1 MDESG
6 DNKIYLSS
14 SLFGNHKKP
23 QITLSPVRL
32 QKVRGEEG
40 FDGDKN
46 KKSFSGGNTVWSVS
60 KEQTTESIRPVHY
73 SHSHSKKVIKHALRQ
88 QAKRRRK
95 NTTIAAGNSA
105 PVPRYVTTSLD
116 NTEEE
121 PDNRFKEPTKMI
133 DILST
138 VPDFRIKHRK
148 RTNKKLSTAAQLEQ
162 TKEGCVDLETPDSI
176 LLQTNLR
183 DLLNK
188 HTFSSLPPF
197 YQYKLVQLLPQV
209 DRIPVGTQ
217 SDCVFRLNPTGLSNE
232 FFNRACTEWKERL
245 AEGEFTPENQQKRKQ
260 EVEREKNKL
269 DPWKVKHFE
278 PIWGENSNVSSTFS
292 VPEKE
297 TVSPKSANK
306 VPVKRPP
313 SPVLRNR
320 TVGAVTRS
328 VSMYREK
335 REAEDPPSDT
345 VKKFKSVTGTETE
358 TAVGENTDEE
368 VDRMTVFAIS
378 VETTD
383 STEKPND
390 HVDVPVESGSSLDND
405 EASSTQPAI
414 DSEETVVEHEVNL
427 ESPSAECTNDE
438 KPPSPE
444 VEMKE
449 ISIDEID
456 NDDNLLDHEIGIENI
471 ICEEHN
477 NWSNVQDDAAILAA
491 AWDEVECESDNLLA
505 EVDLE
510 RDQGDELVT
519 QEEAEV
525 SPEEETLLAISVQ
538 EEKFEV
544 KVEDVHSPSSQ
555 WISENQPIE
564 NDEEIKPE
572 SECVQGV
579 DESTSDDVSVLT
591 QQVEN
596 QVTSTKESPSEVL
609 PTEDPPA
616 ENIVAAVEHKEEPVL
631 SDETELEQKPTD
643 DVTVDVNPLEDEENS
658 PTMTTQSEPSEE
670 ILETAQSGVETAEGS
685 DAEDEEKPQDD
696 QSPND
701 ENELLNQTIN
711 IEKMICEDEAW
722 DNSKEE
728 QVQAAILA
736 AAWDAVDSNTEKL
749 LAEVAMEGD
758 NEVAVIPMQE
768 ELEVRLEESS
778 LPAPEWVDYDSKSEE
793 NSQSAD
799 DDQKPK
805 SIQYPGGHVKI
816 ELEVTLT
823 PEVDNQVTS
832 SMEGS
837 TSTST
842 NVITSSNTVLAPNT
856 IIPPTTIVCLPS
868 SNPAVPTPPTTQ
880 LVTNQ
885 AVSSSALPYIALT
898 TSTPVRAVP
907 TKTQVKSGGRGGRN
921 TSNKPPP
928 GAVNLE
934 RSYQICQAVIQ
945 NSPNRDQ
952 LKFQLKPPPSLLM
965 NNKAQNPS
973 RGGGHAKPTKT
984 YNASS
989 SKSSSMLIKHV
1000 FNTPQGIPVTMAVL
1014 PTSNT
1019 ELTESQMGQ
1028 YVLVQRS
1035 GLGSGVR
1042 RSNSAP
1048 PTNQK
1053 TTYGVGG
1060 RGRPASVGLQQQQ
1073 QGAQPPKIRTIV
1085 TNQNAQTYYSVPQQY
1100 DIRMNDDCSC
1110 SFKAMVICKKCGA
1123 FCHDDCLGP
1132 YKVCVNCR

>member
-14 SLFGNHKKP
+14 SLFGNQKKP

-40 FDGDKN
+40 FDGDRN

-105 PVPRYVTTSLD
+105 SVPRYVATSD

-121 PDNRFKEPTKMI
+121 SDNRFKEPTKMI
-133 DILST
+133 DVLPTI
-138 VPDFRIKHRK
+138 PDFRIKHRK

-217 SDCVFRLNPTGLSNE
+217 SECVLRLNPTGLSNE

-245 AEGEFTPENQQKRKQ
+245 AEGEFTLENQQRRKQ
-260 EVEREKNKL
+260 ELEREKNKL

-278 PIWGENSNVSSTFS
+278 PIWGENSNVSCTIS

-297 TVSPKSANK
+297 IVSPKSANK

-335 REAEDPPSDT
+335 REAEDPPSEI
-345 VKKFKSVTGTETE
+345 VKKFKSVTCTETE
-358 TAVGENTDEE
+358 KAVGENTDEE
-368 VDRMTVFAIS
+368 VDGVTITTIS

-390 HVDVPVESGSSLDND
+390 HVDVPVENTSSLDND
-405 EASSTQPAI
+405 EATSTQSAI
-414 DSEETVVEHEVNL
+414 DPEEIIVEHEVNL
-427 ESPSAECTNDE
+427 ESPAAECTNDE
-438 KPPSPE
+438 NPPSSE
-444 VEMKE
+444 LEMKE
-449 ISIDEID
+449 IPIDEIN

-471 ICEEHN
+471 ICEEHD
-477 NWSNVQDDAAILAA
+477 NWSNVRDDAAILAA
-491 AWDEVECESDNLLA
+491 AWDDVECGSDNLLA

-510 RDQGDELVT
+510 RDQEDDIVT
-519 QEEAEV
+519 REGAEV
-525 SPEEETLLAISVQ
+525 SPEEENLFAISVH
-538 EEKFEV
+538 EEKIEV
-544 KVEDVHSPSSQ
+544 KVEEVRSPSSQ
-555 WISENQPIE
+555 WISENPPVE
-564 NDEEIKPE
+564 SNDEIKPE
-572 SECVQGV
+572 LECVQGV
-579 DESTSDDVSVLT
+579 DESTSDNASVLT
-591 QQVEN
+591 QVEN
-596 QVTSTKESPSEVL
+596 QVTSTEELTTEVL
-609 PTEDPPA
+609 PSENPPA
-616 ENIVAAVEHKEEPVL
+616 ENIVSAVGHTEEPVA
-631 SDETELEQKPTD
+631 SDETEVEQKPA
-643 DVTVDVNPLEDEENS
+643 DVVSVDVNPPEEEENS
-658 PTMTTQSEPSEE
+658 LTMTTQPEPTEE
-670 ILETAQSGVETAEGS
+670 ILETTQSGVEPAEGFK
-685 DAEDEEKPQDD
+685 AEDEEKPRDD

-701 ENELLNQTIN
+701 ENELLNDAIN
-711 IEKMICEDEAW
+711 IEKIICENEAW

-736 AAWDAVDSNTEKL
+736 AAWDAVDSDTEKL
-749 LAEVAMEGD
+749 LAEVAIEGD

-778 LPAPEWVDYDSKSEE
+778 LPAPEWIDYDSKSEE

-799 DDQKPK
+799 DGQKPK

-832 SMEGS
+832 SMKGS

-842 NVITSSNTVLAPNT
+842 NVITSSNTILAPNT

-868 SNPAVPTPPTTQ
+868 SNPTVPTPPTTQ
-880 LVTNQ
+880 LVTTQ

-907 TKTQVKSGGRGGRN
+907 TKTQSGGRGGRG
-921 TSNKPPP
+921 TSNRPPP

-952 LKFQLKPPPSLLM
+952 LKFQLKPPPSLLK
-965 NNKAQNPS
+965 NKDCNKTQNS
-973 RGGGHAKPTKT
+973 TRGGHAKPTKT

-989 SKSSSMLIKHV
+989 SKSSMLIKHV

-1035 GLGSGVR
+1035 GLGSGIR

-1060 RGRPASVGLQQQQ
+1060 GRIRPASVGLQQQQ
-1073 QGAQPPKIRTIV
+1073 GTQPPKIRTIV